1 MIEVEYIF
9 KKMADNTEY
18 PQEKDERRLRSRARP
33 DHRDRRISA
42 RFLSNFP
49 VNIYIGKGKDAK
61 VYHAVAR
68 DVSDGGLL
76 LENIDIPPKEKR
88 IRLDFRIPG
97 STMPEEFVHGKVRMR
112 GRIVRRS
119 TEQQKAS
126 VVFDETLSTR
136 LARSTWQFLGWSA
149 LSGIFITITLILLI
163 KLENIYFFWFDI
175 PIFLYSIT
183 VGFYLVSRFI
193 FAAFYRP
200 PKKQNVL
207 PKVTIIIPA
216 YNEEKSIEHTLVK
229 AMEVAY
235 PMEKIQII
243 AVNDGSADET
253 LETMKRVKEKY
264 PDLIIVDFEENRGK
278 RQALATG
285 ARMATGDIVVFVDS
299 DSMLDHEAISNIV
312 DGFADPEVAAVTG
325 HCDVANAW
333 INLLTK
339 MQAVRYFIGFR
350 VLKGAESIFD
360 SVTCLSGPLAAYRR
374 DLLMEVLDL
383 WVTQTYL
390 GRPATFGDDRSLT
403 NYLLKKYKIKYDS
416 RARTATI
423 VPDRYENFFK
433 QQMRWKRSWFRESVR
448 ASAFMWRKQP
458 LMSISYYLG
467 FILPILGPAIVFR
480 AMIYVPLMRSG
491 SPLHYMLGI
500 FLMSVLMSTSYLL
513 VKRSRLWIYGTPFC
527 FFYMFVLVWQ
537 LPWAILTF
545 WRTTWGTR
553 REVR

>member
-1 MIEVEYIF
+1 
-9 KKMADNTEY
+9 MADKIEY
-18 PQEKDERRLRSRARP
+18 PQEKDERRLRSRARS
-33 DHRDRRISA
+33 DHSDRRISA
-42 RFLSNFP
+42 RYLSNFP
-49 VNIYIGKGKDAK
+49 VNIYIGEGKDAK

-76 LENIDIPPKEKR
+76 LENIDIPPEETR
-88 IRLDFRIPG
+88 IRLDFKIPG
-97 STMPEEFVHGKVRMR
+97 STMPEEFVHGKVRMQ
-112 GRIVRRS
+112 GRVVRKS
-119 TEQQKAS
+119 TEQQQAS
-126 VVFDETLSTR
+126 IAFEETLSRR

-149 LSGIFITITLILLI
+149 VSGIFITITLILLI

-175 PIFLYSIT
+175 PIFLYSLT
-183 VGFYLVSRFI
+183 VGFYLVSRFV

-200 PKKQNVL
+200 PKKQDVL
-207 PKVTIIIPA
+207 PTVTIVIPA
-216 YNEEKSIEHTLVK
+216 FNEEISIEHTLAK

-235 PMEKIQII
+235 PKENIQII
-243 AVNDGSADET
+243 AVNDGSADGT
-253 LETMKRVKEKY
+253 LETIKRVKEKY

-278 RQALATG
+278 RQALAAG

-299 DSMLDHEAISNIV
+299 DSLLDHSAISNIV
-312 DGFADPEVAAVTG
+312 DGFADPKVAAVTG

-333 INLLTK
+333 TNLLTK

-350 VLKGAESIFD
+350 VLKAAESIFD

-374 DLLMEVLDL
+374 SLLMEKLDV
-383 WVTQTYL
+383 WITQTYL
-390 GRPATFGDDRSLT
+390 GKPATFGDDRSLT
-403 NYLLKKYKIKYDS
+403 NYLLKKHKIIYDS
-416 RARTATI
+416 RARTSTI
-423 VPDRYENFFK
+423 VPDKYRQFFK

-491 SPLHYMLGI
+491 SPLHYMMGI
-500 FLMSVLMSTSYLL
+500 FLMSILMSTSYLL

-527 FFYMFVLVWQ
+527 FFYMFILVWQ

-553 REVR
+553 HEVT